1 MCFKLQSEKDW
12 YVLVYL
18 EYELYIQVAVLR
30 IRAKN
35 CELPCYMYDR
45 LNTDSNSI
53 TFYFVLLFSQ
63 ERRDNT
69 YKTF

>member
-30 IRAKN
+30 ILAKN

-45 LNTDSNSI
+45 
-53 TFYFVLLFSQ
+53 
-63 ERRDNT
+63 
-69 YKTF
+69 